1 MGKFLDALL
10 DFKNEDSATKKVGLF
25 AFLMIT
31 ATLALL
37 SVSGAIAMSEGDG
50 FKWIIRIVF
59 ALLIAGAEIL
69 AAVIFVRAILAGSKL
84 KMFVCLLI
92 WLGLAWTCVQNAKEG
107 AHAIF
112 GSRYD
117 LSSTE
122 LAEQARIAGEEAA
135 TLATAQDAAIGGTGA
150 ELERVRTQIAELKT
164 EQQIMASASPEGVAQ
179 AQRLLLAQGLY
190 FGSVDGISRDK
201 TESGM
206 RARGEAI
213 QREMTTLK
221 AREDGLMQGQ
231 ASPVQQAT
239 SDRRMKEVA
248 LKAAA
253 DKAWWDGVKLEVM
266 LWVLEA
272 ARSLGLWAAFTNVTA
287 GNVSRVRSRED
298 ELAEAE
304 HQARLAAIRA
314 AMVPAAP
321 SIAAEPE
328 LARIAAPEPE
338 PAPAATPEPEPEPE
352 PEPIVL
358 VEPVPEM
365 TDQQR
370 AARQGGLAA
379 QHQRRAD
386 KNERLLVI
394 GPTSTIDTIEL
405 GVAAE

>member
-1 MGKFLDALL
+1 
-10 DFKNEDSATKKVGLF
+10 
-25 AFLMIT
+25 
-31 ATLALL
+31 
-37 SVSGAIAMSEGDG
+37 
-50 FKWIIRIVF
+50 
-59 ALLIAGAEIL
+59 
-69 AAVIFVRAILAGSKL
+69 
-84 KMFVCLLI
+84 
-92 WLGLAWTCVQNAKEG
+92 
-107 AHAIF
+107 
-112 GSRYD
+112 
-117 LSSTE
+117 
-122 LAEQARIAGEEAA
+122 
-135 TLATAQDAAIGGTGA
+135 
-150 ELERVRTQIAELKT
+150 
-164 EQQIMASASPEGVAQ
+164 
-179 AQRLLLAQGLY
+179 
-190 FGSVDGISRDK
+190 
-201 TESGM
+201 
-206 RARGEAI
+206 
-213 QREMTTLK
+213 
-221 AREDGLMQGQ
+221 
-231 ASPVQQAT
+231 
-239 SDRRMKEVA
+239 
-248 LKAAA
+248 
-253 DKAWWDGVKLEVM
+253 M

>member
-1 MGKFLDALL
+1 MGRFLDALL
-10 DFKNEDSATKKVGLF
+10 DFKNEDTATKKVGLF

-150 ELERVRTQIAELKT
+150 ELERVRVQIAELKT
-164 EQQIMASASPEGVAQ
+164 EQQIMASMSPEGISKAQ
-179 AQRLLLAQGLY
+179 SLLLAQGLY
-190 FGSVDGISRDK
+190 FGSVDGIRQDK

-239 SDRRMKEVA
+239 SDRRMKEAA

-272 ARSLGLWAAFTNVTA
+272 ARSLGLWAAFTNGTA

-321 SIAAEPE
+321 PIAAEPE

-352 PEPIVL
+352 PIVL

-365 TDQQR
+365 TDQER
-370 AARQGGLAA
+370 RSRLGGLAA

-394 GPTSTIDTIEL
+394 GPTSTIDAIKL